1 MRQKNY
7 FCVRKR
13 RPTRSTLFPYTT
25 LFRSRE
31 DDGIRPAHVGAHV
44 LVLEVADD
52 RDAAVGLDV
61 GGVLGV
67 ADEPAGRV
75 AALREERDEVAR
87 DLAVAAGDEDVHA
100 ARRYRSLAALPVEEA
115 HLRPAARR
123 AFQQPGRAAA
133 QVAVQEG
140 AQVRR
145 SEERRVGKECRSRWS
160 PYH

>member
-75 AALREERDEVAR
+75 AALREEDRKSTR
-87 DLAVAAGDEDVHA
+87 LNSSHA
-100 ARRYRSLAALPVEEA
+100 NISHAEFCL
-115 HLRPAARR
+115 
-123 AFQQPGRAAA
+123 
-133 QVAVQEG
+133 
-140 AQVRR
+140 
-145 SEERRVGKECRSRWS
+145 K
-160 PYH
+160 